1 MSLLDL
7 LRGLLGRS
15 KMVCVACL
23 HAHTGTTTKAEMAA
37 AASADAN
44 RPMSVKPVRK
54 RACGRRSAVCRC
66 AARSPYSCVI
76 DPRTTKDAVAQVFSA
91 FDAAKCGRISASDF
105 RKALVF
111 LGAEKHQ
118 DRAVR
123 LLMSA
128 CAHKHTN
135 THTHPGVDRR
145 FNAGCGPAP
154 RPTMATCITMRRC
167 ATCKSLERK
176 GLISCHAA
184 APNSWRD

>member
-135 THTHPGVDRR
+135 THTPWCGQAIQRWLRSRTSADDGYVHYDEALRHMQIVGEKRFDFLSCRR
-145 FNAGCGPAP
+145 PKQLA
-154 RPTMATCITMRRC
+154 
-167 ATCKSLERK
+167 
-176 GLISCHAA
+176 
-184 APNSWRD
+184 